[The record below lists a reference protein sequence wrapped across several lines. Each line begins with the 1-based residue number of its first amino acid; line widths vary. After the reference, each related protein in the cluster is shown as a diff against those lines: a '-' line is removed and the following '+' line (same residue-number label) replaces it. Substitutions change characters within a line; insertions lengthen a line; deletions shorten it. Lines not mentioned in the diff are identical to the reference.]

1 MLVYM
6 FISIL
11 LMVVLFLCVP
21 KPNKWLMMMSFIV
34 SLVYI
39 ICRVKMIP
47 SSGWPLIFG
56 ILLYGAEVWGFLQ
69 FLIFCYVS
77 TQEKQEVK
85 LDTSRTSL
93 PSIDVIIPT
102 YGEPIYILKRT
113 LAAVIS
119 LKYEAGKKE
128 IYVCDD
134 GKRSEVKQLCEDYGV
149 HFVVRADNTDAKS
162 GNINHILQFAQGE
175 LMVVFDADMMPKT
188 NFLLKMVPY
197 FFDESVGFVQAPQ
210 TFYNPDIFQKV
221 FSNQLPSEQ
230 DFFMRDIQPKRA
242 SLNSAIHVGTN
253 AIFRRR
259 CIDEIGGYP
268 TFSIT
273 EDIAVGVMIEAKGYK
288 GIYVNE
294 ALVLGLNPTNLKD
307 FLGQRNRWC
316 RGNLQLLKYKNPLTM
331 KGLRLGQRLVYF
343 DGICYW
349 YTSLLKMLFTL
360 APLLFLLTGIFFI
373 NVPIQNLIYL
383 FVPYFIS
390 QYIVFTCSY
399 SRTRTMFWG
408 HIYEMILAPYLSF
421 SCLKHLFGT
430 QKLEFKV
437 TNKSKQENFKS
448 FRFKEVWPHCFLV
461 VLTLAAWVIGYV
473 KLEMNE
479 LTLSVFLINLVWS
492 IYNSIPMILA
502 IMLGMDKAEDSDSEV
517 IIDEPCYVTLKTASS
532 LVKYKVYSLSYSQI
546 TVFQKQEQVLLE
558 GETLTFTFN
567 GDELYGKVMK
577 STHGK
582 ATLDILS
589 STSGAFCDTLALYID
604 HLKPFFNLDMKTK
617 EGNRLVLN
625 EKGAIEWEIQE

>member
-56 ILLYGAEVWGFLQ
+56 ILLYGAEVWGCLQ

-210 TFYNPDIFQKV
+210 TFYNPDV
-221 FSNQLPSEQ
+221 T
-230 DFFMRDIQPKRA
+230 IQPPSKR
-242 SLNSAIHVGTN
+242 I
-253 AIFRRR
+253 
-259 CIDEIGGYP
+259 P
-268 TFSIT
+268 
-273 EDIAVGVMIEAKGYK
+273 
-288 GIYVNE
+288 
-294 ALVLGLNPTNLKD
+294 
-307 FLGQRNRWC
+307 FLG
-316 RGNLQLLKYKNPLTM
+316 
-331 KGLRLGQRLVYF
+331 V
-343 DGICYW
+343 
-349 YTSLLKMLFTL
+349 
-360 APLLFLLTGIFFI
+360 
-373 NVPIQNLIYL
+373 
-383 FVPYFIS
+383 FV
-390 QYIVFTCSY
+390 
-399 SRTRTMFWG
+399 
-408 HIYEMILAPYLSF
+408 
-421 SCLKHLFGT
+421 
-430 QKLEFKV
+430 
-437 TNKSKQENFKS
+437 N
-448 FRFKEVWPHCFLV
+448 
-461 VLTLAAWVIGYV
+461 
-473 KLEMNE
+473 
-479 LTLSVFLINLVWS
+479 
-492 IYNSIPMILA
+492 
-502 IMLGMDKAEDSDSEV
+502 
-517 IIDEPCYVTLKTASS
+517 
-532 LVKYKVYSLSYSQI
+532 
-546 TVFQKQEQVLLE
+546 
-558 GETLTFTFN
+558 
-567 GDELYGKVMK
+567 
-577 STHGK
+577 
-582 ATLDILS
+582 
-589 STSGAFCDTLALYID
+589 
-604 HLKPFFNLDMKTK
+604 DM
-617 EGNRLVLN
+617 
-625 EKGAIEWEIQE
+625 